1 MSRLFALMS
10 SVWLVVSMLCITAL
24 PVNAAPT
31 ITSFTPNTAK
41 VGQVVTITG
50 TSFTGATS
58 VEFNGTSAD
67 VYTVNSATSILSTV
81 PRGATTG
88 KISVTTPAG
97 MATSSSDFTV
107 IPAPIIDSFTPV
119 SGKVGQTVAISGM
132 NFYGATSVKFN
143 GTATTFTIDS
153 DSNITTKVPNGA
165 TTGTISVATPSIKAT
180 SATIFTV
187 YYLPTISS
195 FDSDGGIVGQTIS
208 ITGTNFAGATSVEF
222 NGTPASSYTVKSATT
237 LLATVPDGATTGPIT
252 VVSPFYRGSSAKDF
266 VIYESL
272 GRGGTIDVWGQ
283 QRQVAGIYNG
293 YVAATARDQYIIGL
307 DIYGSVSV
315 WGSDYGLSNVPSPNN
330 GFTAIDTY
338 NGRVVGLKRDG
349 SIVCWGNNGGSS
361 NLLIVPKPNTDFT
374 AIAAGQGH
382 TIGLK
387 SDGSVVCW
395 GDNSQ
400 GQLNIP
406 VPNQDFT
413 AISAGS
419 RHSIGLKQDGSV
431 VCWGSNGYGQRDVP
445 YPNKDFTA
453 VVAGEQH
460 SIGLKNDG
468 TIICWGWNGVGQCDV
483 PYPHKDFVAIA
494 AGERHSVG
502 MKVDGTIVCWGEN
515 GYGQCSVP
523 QPNSG
528 FIAIAAGGGYST
540 IAIRSVQAISG
551 QIQLSD
557 FIGSISSQRFTAEVK
572 SASDPS
578 IWHTLSLTQQGNGN
592 FNLSTYLQPPYDI
605 RISGSHFLAVKSTNV
620 SSDQSLNIALT
631 NGDADGDGQINL
643 FDFVVLDTQFGHPTA
658 MSDLDGDGQVNLFD
672 YVVIDQNFGAQGD

>member
-1 MSRLFALMS
+1 MSRIFALKS
-10 SVWLVVSMLCITAL
+10 SVWLALLVMLITAS
-24 PVNAAPT
+24 PAYSAAPN
-31 ITSFTPNTAK
+31 ITSFTPTSAK
-41 VGQVVTITG
+41 IGQTVTIAG
-50 TSFTGATS
+50 TFFTGATS
-58 VEFNGTSAD
+58 VAFNGTSAD
-67 VYTVNSATSILSTV
+67 IYTVNNISSITATV

-88 KISVTTPAG
+88 KISVTTAAG
-97 MATSSSDFTV
+97 IATSASDFTV
-107 IPAPIIDSFTPV
+107 IPAPIIDSFAPT
-119 SGKVGQTVAISGM
+119 SGKVGQTVTITGT

-153 DSNITTKVPNGA
+153 DSYITTKVPSGA

-180 SATIFTV
+180 SANIFTV

-195 FDSDGGIVGQTIS
+195 FDPDGGVVGQTIN

-222 NGTPASSYTVKSATT
+222 NGTPASSYTIKSATT

-266 VIYESL
+266 VIYETL
-272 GRGGTIDVWGQ
+272 GIAGTIDVWGQ
-283 QRQVAGIYNG
+283 ERQVAGIRNG
-293 YVAATARDQYIIGL
+293 YVAATARDQYIAGL

-315 WGSDYGLSNVPSPNN
+315 WGSDGLSNVPSPNN

-338 NGRVVGLKRDG
+338 NGRIVGLKRDG
-349 SIVCWGNNGGSS
+349 SIVCWGNNGGLSS
-361 NLLIVPKPNTDFT
+361 LLIVPKPNTDFT
-374 AIAAGQGH
+374 AVAAGQGH
-382 TIGLK
+382 TVGLK
-387 SDGSVVCW
+387 NDRSVVCW
-395 GDNSQ
+395 GDNSL

-419 RHSIGLKQDGSV
+419 HHSIGLKQDGSV
-431 VCWGSNGYGQRDVP
+431 VCWGDNGNRQLDVP

-483 PYPHKDFVAIA
+483 PYPNKDFVAIA

-502 MKVDGTIVCWGEN
+502 LKIDGTIVCWGEN
-515 GYGQCSVP
+515 GYGQCTVP

-557 FIGSISSQRFTAEVK
+557 FSGSISSQQFTAEVK

-578 IWHTLSLTQQGNGN
+578 IMQTLSLTQQGNGN

-605 RISGSHFLAVKSTNV
+605 RISGSHFLALKVTNV
-620 SSDQSLNIALT
+620 SSEQSLNIALM